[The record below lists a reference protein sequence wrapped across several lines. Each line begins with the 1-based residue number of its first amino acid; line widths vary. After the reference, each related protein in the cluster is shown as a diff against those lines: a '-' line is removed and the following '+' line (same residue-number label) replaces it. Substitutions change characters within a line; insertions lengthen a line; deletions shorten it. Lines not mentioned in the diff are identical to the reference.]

1 MREEAGRI
9 LPSELEVMRILWER
23 GEPMGQAELIRL
35 LGEKRGLKEPTVKTF
50 VRDLKLK
57 GAIRLVSRGV
67 YEAVVTEREYNECS
81 TDRFIG
87 RLFDGSARKLVASL
101 VSDGKLTAEDLEE
114 LYNEFH
120 GGGHD

>member
-67 YEAVVTEREYNECS
+67 YE
-81 TDRFIG
+81 
-87 RLFDGSARKLVASL
+87 
-101 VSDGKLTAEDLEE
+101 
-114 LYNEFH
+114 
-120 GGGHD
+120 